1 MDDEAAFLR
10 AICATPAD
18 DAPRLAFAD
27 WLDDRGQPGDDARAG
42 LIRQMDEPYTF
53 PADGSMFLTWQGRWD
68 VEIEVP
74 VVHPEVTWTV
84 RRGFACGVRLPHA
97 AFVYLLATERL
108 FARCPI
114 EAVGLTDRF
123 PHRHSV
129 EHYLWFREGADAAT
143 EDGGPH
149 DLDPRVFEILLR
161 HPAEAADDEARCV
174 ASFPTRDVAVL
185 AASWA
190 LVNMGRVLVGLAP
203 LPAEAGGGA

>member
-10 AICATPAD
+10 AICAAPTD
-18 DAPRLAFAD
+18 DAPRLTFAD
-27 WLDDRGQPGDDARAG
+27 WLDERGQPGDDARAG

-53 PADGSMFLTWQGRWD
+53 PAGGPMFLTWQGRWD

-74 VVHPEVTWTV
+74 VVHPEITWVV

-97 AFVYLLATERL
+97 AFEYLAEKERL

-114 EAVGLTDRF
+114 EAVGLTDRR

-129 EHYLWFREGADAAT
+129 EHYLWFWEGAD
-143 EDGGPH
+143 DDRPH
-149 DLDPRVFEILLR
+149 DLDRRGFEILLR
-161 HPAEAADDEARCV
+161 HPAEEAHDEKRCV
-174 ASFPTRDVAVL
+174 ASFSTKDTAVL

-190 LVNMGRVLVGLAP
+190 LVNMGRELVGLP
-203 LPAEAGGGA
+203 HLPPEAGGQQE